1 MGQSVDAHIGFG
13 WILPEDDHDDGDIYD
28 LVDNSDVLEIGF
40 AGSMYAGE
48 MQTIIY
54 YDKHDPISNCE
65 TSVSTYW
72 EAKPFGDLAMHD
84 SMWQVQAEAD
94 MRLAAKDVGLELP
107 DENAQWILWPCL
119 R

>member
-13 WILPEDDHDDGDIYD
+13 WIMPEDDEDDLFD
-28 LVDNSDVLEIGF
+28 LVDQSDVLEIGF

-54 YDKHDPISNCE
+54 YDKRDPLSNCE

-72 EAKPFGDLAMHD
+72 EAKPFGDLAMQD
-84 SMWQVQAEAD
+84 SGWQVRAEAE
-94 MRLAAKDVGLELP
+94 MRLAAKEIGLELP
-107 DENAQWILWPCL
+107 DESAQWILWPCL
-119 R
+119 G